1 MSAEHPTPW
10 RLDFD
15 EDWPK
20 YTDEPILD
28 ANGRA
33 VVCTDEGVYPPDNET
48 AREIV
53 EAVNAHENLRRLV
66 RDLLAIREYIHYNV
80 GPDGRYNQTTA
91 PDPDEVEALLRRAR
105 QAIGGE
111 AAP

>member
-1 MSAEHPTPW
+1 MSARHPTPW

-15 EDWPK
+15 EVGPEFS
-20 YTDEPILD
+20 DEPILD

-33 VVCTDEGVYPPDNET
+33 VVCTDSGVYPPDNET

-53 EAVNAHENLRRLV
+53 EAVNAHENLRKLV
-66 RDLLAIREYIHYNV
+66 RDLLAIREYIHSHV
-80 GPDGRYNQTTA
+80 RADGTYDRTTA

-105 QAIGGE
+105 EAIGGE
-111 AAP
+111 A

>member
-15 EDWPK
+15 EVGPQF
-20 YTDEPILD
+20 TDEPILD
-28 ANGRA
+28 ANGCA
-33 VVCTDEGVYPPDNET
+33 VVCTDSGVYPPDNET

-53 EAVNAHENLRRLV
+53 KAVNAHEHLLRLV

-91 PDPDEVEALLRRAR
+91 PDPAEVEALLRRAR
-105 QAIGGE
+105 KALGGE
-111 AAP
+111 T